1 MAAEKI
7 TILAFGSMGDVVPYL
22 ALGIG
27 LRTAGYRVH
36 FVTHSRFAPMT
47 SEYGISSFGIE
58 DDPVSILKSDSGQRL
73 IASGNH
79 PLRSIKSLISELEG
93 KLRLYTEPVMQQSDG
108 SDLLLG
114 SPLGTLVA
122 IHVAEKLKTRF
133 FPAFL
138 QPVTPTSQI
147 PNAFVPTLF
156 HTLPENWASHQI
168 YYRGG
173 SFAFRRLM
181 NDLRRMIG
189 LRPTN
194 GCEPFESIYREAM
207 PTLYGYSA
215 AIVPRPTNW
224 MEHTHVTGYWLL
236 PAKEGW
242 QPPDRLLDFLGS
254 GTQPVC
260 IGFGSTVYRDPESTA
275 SLVLGAL
282 RRVGCRGIIVTGWG
296 GLKPCSL
303 PDDVFAIESVPYDW
317 LFPRV
322 AAVVHHAGAGT
333 IALALRAGV
342 PSVTVP
348 HFLDQFF
355 WGEQL
360 YRLEAAPRPI
370 HRLKLTADALA
381 EAISIAIKDARLKR
395 NAAYLGERLLS
406 EDGVSCAVE
415 EISRH
420 LRN

>member
-1 MAAEKI
+1 MATEKI
-7 TILAFGSMGDVVPYL
+7 TILAFGSMGDVVPHL

-27 LRTAGYRVH
+27 LQTAGYRVH

-47 SEYGISSFGIE
+47 SKYGISSFGID
-58 DDPVSILKSDSGQRL
+58 DDPMSMLKGESGQRL
-73 IASGNH
+73 FASGSNAI
-79 PLRSIKSLISELEG
+79 RSFKTFISELDG
-93 KLRLYTEPVMQQSDG
+93 KLRLYTEHVMQQSEG

-138 QPVTPTSQI
+138 QPVTPSSQI

-156 HTLPENWASHQI
+156 HTLPENWASHQL

-173 SFAFRRLM
+173 SFAFRRSM
-181 NDLRRMIG
+181 SDLRRRIG
-189 LRPTN
+189 LSPSG

-224 MEHTHVTGYWLL
+224 MEHTHVTGYWFL
-236 PAKEGW
+236 PPTQDW
-242 QPPDRLLDFLGS
+242 QPPDSLIDFLES
-254 GTQPVC
+254 GPPPICV
-260 IGFGSTVYRDPESTA
+260 GFGSMVYDPEATTD
-275 SLVLGAL
+275 LVLEAL
-282 RRVGCRGIIVTGWG
+282 KQVGCRGLLVTGWG
-296 GLKPCSL
+296 GIKPRPL
-303 PDDVFAIESVPYDW
+303 GDDVFAIESVPYDW

-348 HFLDQFF
+348 HLFDNFF
-355 WGEQL
+355 WGQQL
-360 YRLEAAPRPI
+360 YRLGVAPRPI

-381 EAISIAIKDARLKR
+381 EAISIAIKDERLKR
-395 NAAYLGERLLS
+395 NAAYFAERLSS
-406 EDGVSCAVE
+406 EDGVICAVE

>member
-7 TILAFGSMGDVVPYL
+7 TMLAFGSMGDVIPYL

-47 SEYGISSFGIE
+47 SKYGISSFGIE
-58 DDPVSILKSDSGQRL
+58 DDPVALLRSDSGQRL

-93 KLRLYTEPVMQQSDG
+93 KLRLYTEHVMQQANG
-108 SDLLLG
+108 SDLLVG
-114 SPLGTLVA
+114 SPLGTFVA

-133 FPAFL
+133 IPAFL
-138 QPVTPTSQI
+138 QPVTPSSQV

-156 HTLPENWASHQI
+156 QTLPENWVSHQI

-189 LRPTN
+189 LSPTN
-194 GCEPFESIYREAM
+194 GCEPFESIYREAV

-224 MEHTHVTGYWLL
+224 MEHTQVTGYWLL
-236 PAKEGW
+236 PQTEDW
-242 QPPDRLLDFLGS
+242 QPPDSLDDFLRS
-254 GTQPVC
+254 GTPPVC
-260 IGFGSTVYRDPESTA
+260 IGFGSTLYGDPEDNA
-275 SLVLGAL
+275 NLVLGAL
-282 RRVGCRGIIVTGWG
+282 RRVGCRGLLVTGWG
-296 GLKPCSL
+296 GLKPSSL
-303 PDDVFAIESVPYDW
+303 PDDVFAIESAPYDW

-322 AAVVHHAGAGT
+322 AAAVHHAGAGT
-333 IALALRAGV
+333 IAMALRAGV

-360 YRLEAAPRPI
+360 YRLGVAPRPI
-370 HRLKLTADALA
+370 HRLKLTEDALA
-381 EAISIAIKDARLKR
+381 EAISIAIKDEKLKR
-395 NAAYLGERLLS
+395 NAAYLGGRLLS

>member
-1 MAAEKI
+1 MATERI

-22 ALGIG
+22 ALAIG

-47 SEYGISSFGIE
+47 SKYHISSFGIE
-58 DDPVSILKSDSGQRL
+58 DDPVSTLRSDSGQRL

-79 PLRSIKSLISELEG
+79 PLRSIRSLISELEG
-93 KLRLYTEPVMQQSDG
+93 KLRLYTEHVMQQSNG

-138 QPVTPTSQI
+138 QPVTPSSQI

-189 LRPTN
+189 LNPSN
-194 GCEPFESIYREAM
+194 GCEPFASIYREAM

-236 PAKEGW
+236 PRTEDW
-242 QPPDRLLDFLGS
+242 QPPDRLSDFLGS
-254 GTQPVC
+254 GTPPVC
-260 IGFGSTVYRDPESTA
+260 IGFGSTIYGDPEDTA
-275 SLVLGAL
+275 NLVLGAL
-282 RRVGCRGIIVTGWG
+282 RRVGCRGLLVTGWG

-322 AAVVHHAGAGT
+322 AAAVHHAGAGT

-355 WGEQL
+355 WGQQL
-360 YRLEAAPRPI
+360 YRLGVAPRPI

-381 EAISIAIKDARLKR
+381 EAISIAIKDERLKR
-395 NAAYLGERLLS
+395 NAAYFAERLSS